1 MQVIASVLRCSRL
14 LVSIKCSCRGKKK
27 IERQRPPFPRLGSQ
41 HHFVK
46 QVASSGSLHQSPI
59 ASETFAGKCLS
70 HLQRYYH
77 VSHQG
82 DRMQNTHYS
91 QHTLLSQPQRSK
103 LHSGYVRIIYRRTV
117 YIHILNVVPNRD
129 CSSQRHTSCAYIIA
143 ELSLIWNSR
152 SRTRCSLRLRPI
164 VPLSLICKCANVH
177 FQPLDWISPC
187 LEWNAIRLA
196 HDQTLFFFLSTFHS
210 VPAHCLSELPP
221 VPPSLPCRWA
231 AYSAIETGHW
241 PWTMP
246 EFNVSI

>member
-1 MQVIASVLRCSRL
+1 MFH
-14 LVSIKCSCRGKKK
+14 IKVTGCR
-27 IERQRPPFPRLGSQ
+27 
-41 HHFVK
+41 
-46 QVASSGSLHQSPI
+46 
-59 ASETFAGKCLS
+59 
-70 HLQRYYH
+70 
-77 VSHQG
+77 
-82 DRMQNTHYS
+82 THYS

-196 HDQTLFFFLSTFHS
+196 HDQTLFFF
-210 VPAHCLSELPP
+210 C
-221 VPPSLPCRWA
+221 PPSIQSLPIAFPNCRQFLHPCLAGGLHTLQLKLAIGHGPCRSSMCPSNRHFIS
-231 AYSAIETGHW
+231 YH
-241 PWTMP
+241 
-246 EFNVSI
+246 